1 MLEVEFIVYYKVQ
14 KGQTLAKVAKAFCV
28 AERLIVKENR
38 LRAELCEGQIL
49 RIPTQRGNAFTA
61 HEQATKALCCGSD
74 KRYEEKN
81 GTDILYPG
89 MRVIL

>member
-1 MLEVEFIVYYKVQ
+1 MLELQHTVYHKVK
-14 KGQTLAKVAKAFCV
+14 KGQTLADVAKAFCV
-28 AERLIVKENR
+28 AERLLVKDNR
-38 LRAELCEGQIL
+38 LHSELCEGQIL
-49 RIPTQRGNAFTA
+49 RISSQRGNAFIA
-61 HEQATKALCCGSD
+61 HEQATKTLCCGSE

>member
-1 MLEVEFIVYYKVQ
+1 MLELEFIVYYKVK
-14 KGQTLAKVAKAFCV
+14 KGQTLAKVAKTFCV
-28 AERLIVKENR
+28 AERLIVKENG
-38 LRAELCEGQIL
+38 LRKELCEGQVL

-61 HEQATKALCCGSD
+61 HEQATKTLCCGSD
-74 KRYEEKN
+74 ERYKEKN